1 MRNRSIEF
9 IAILYILIWT
19 ISPPMQAGLGYRIA
33 ALGCAVILAAA
44 NGFKLNREKHGLPL
58 LFVALVGLTA
68 IIIEGE
74 LSAAIG
80 QIAVYLLFIG
90 YLMNDWYEGD
100 WEAFRLI
107 IPILLAVLA
116 YWNFRSVAVLA
127 TDPNAAR
134 AVVRND
140 ETALHYIKMGVG
152 GYGMTYAQ
160 VCIAPAI
167 VSWILRSFKKKPLF
181 FAIGV
186 IWAVSYYQYISLAGY
201 SIAVAATVIGLI
213 ILLLYRRKETAPA
226 LVISLLLVLLLVYLI
241 GYNEPFRNWLFRIF
255 DGTKVA
261 YKIRDITST
270 IETDETAD
278 SIYQRIKRYRAS
290 FQAILHYPI
299 VGAWWKGGA
308 GGHSAILDNFAQYG
322 LFGGLMYI
330 KMLYCVPNTMK
341 KADIAQ
347 KTIMAI
353 NATIVTI
360 TFVALLDSMPYNIVM
375 MPTVVLPILL
385 HDIENWSSEHEDL
398 MDR

>member
-19 ISPPMQAGLGYRIA
+19 ISPPMQVGLGYRIA
-33 ALGCAVILAAA
+33 ALGCAVILAAV

-107 IPILLAVLA
+107 IPILLVVLA

-167 VSWILRSFKKKPLF
+167 VSWILHSFKKKPLF

-213 ILLLYRRKETAPA
+213 ILLLYNRKEIAPA
-226 LVISLLLVLLLVYLI
+226 LIISTLLVILVVYLI
-241 GYNEPFRNWLFRIF
+241 GYNESFRNMLLRFF
-255 DGTKVA
+255 DGTTVA
-261 YKIRDITST
+261 KKINDITST
-270 IETDETAD
+270 AETDETAD

-290 FQAILHYPI
+290 FQTMLHYPI
-299 VGAWWKGGA
+299 VGSWWKGGS
-308 GGHSAILDNFAQYG
+308 GGHSSILDTFAQYG
-322 LFGGLMYI
+322 LFGGLMYL
-330 KMLYCVPNTMK
+330 KMLYHVPMSWKKRDISKIVMK
-341 KADIAQ
+341 
-347 KTIMAI
+347 TV
-353 NATIVTI
+353 NATVVSM
-360 TFVALLDSMPYNIVM
+360 TFVALLDSQPYNIVL
-375 MPTVVLPILL
+375 MPTVVLPMILSDL
-385 HDIENWSSEHEDL
+385 EDDEIL
-398 MDR
+398 A